1 MSIDWAQPSGL
12 RAFGI
17 RILGPL
23 AAIALR
29 VWGAS
34 WRIETDGPDPLVPDH
49 PPIVA
54 AFWHRNFP
62 VAAYYYRDRKFS
74 VAVSRSR
81 DGDLLA
87 ALLTALGYQSPRRG
101 SSTRGGAAVLRE
113 LYSLVKS
120 GITVSVQT
128 DGPQGPARVSKI
140 GIVTLARLT
149 QRPITPV
156 AFSASPCMR
165 FRSWDRALLPLPF
178 ARVACRYGEPI
189 PVPVGSDERAEER
202 LRVRLDAELNR
213 LTDELDSRLGLA
225 ADLRP

>member
-1 MSIDWAQPSGL
+1 MSIGWAQRGKL

-17 RILGPL
+17 RLLGHL
-23 AAIALR
+23 AAVLLR
-29 VWGAS
+29 IWGAT
-34 WRIETDGPDPLVPDH
+34 WRFETDGPDPLNPDH

-62 VAAYYYRDRKFS
+62 VAAYYYRDRNFS
-74 VAVSRSR
+74 VAVSRSH
-81 DGDLLA
+81 DGDLIA
-87 ALLTALGYQSPRRG
+87 ALLNALGYHSPRRG
-101 SSTRGGAAVLRE
+101 SSTRGGATVLRE
-113 LYSLVKS
+113 LYGLVKS

-140 GIVTLARLT
+140 GVVTLARLT

-156 AFSASPCMR
+156 AFSASPCLR
-165 FRSWDRALLPLPF
+165 FRSWDRTLLPLPL

-189 PVPVGSDERAEER
+189 PVPANTEEPAEEQLR
-202 LRVRLDAELNR
+202 LQLDAVLNR

-225 ADLRP
+225 GGPSG